1 MGEKREMGGGER
13 KGVERGTRRKWERR
27 ARKGGHKGVI
37 RRKETDEGE
46 VAGRRKVS
54 GGSGVS

>member
-1 MGEKREMGGGER
+1 MGGGER